1 MFELP
6 LMQNGRPRAH
16 EPSPLSPQET
26 RALRELAKG
35 KVYKEIAGELGLA
48 ASTVR
53 SHVHRTYEK
62 LGAADRAQA
71 VLIATEKGWI

>member
-6 LMQNGRPRAH
+6 LPHAIQPRAH
-16 EPSPLSPQET
+16 EPSPLSRQET

-35 KVYKEIAGELGLA
+35 KVYKEIAAELGLA

-62 LGAADRAQA
+62 LGAGDRAQA
-71 VLIATEKGWI
+71 VLIATEKGWL